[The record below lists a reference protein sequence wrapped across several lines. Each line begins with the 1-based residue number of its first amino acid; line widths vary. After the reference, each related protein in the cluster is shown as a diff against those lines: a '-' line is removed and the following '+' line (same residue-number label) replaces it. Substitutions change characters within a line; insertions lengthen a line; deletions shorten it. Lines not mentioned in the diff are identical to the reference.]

1 MDLTVVLVTEPLD
14 LTVVLVT
21 EPLGL
26 VVVVVGLVDRRV
38 VGLAVV
44 VVTPPLPFV
53 VVVGRGF
60 VAAGTFLLD
69 GPRPLVVVGGAFV
82 VDGDVV
88 DGGVVDGGV
97 VDGNFLVG
105 GRDLERPLFF
115 DEPRVV
121 EVVPRGLV
129 VDVVVATPVVGAPTV
144 VGGPRLAWGPR
155 RPCRARVVGG
165 DCSAFVV
172 EVVALA
178 RVVR

>member
-1 MDLTVVLVTEPLD
+1 LD

-21 EPLGL
+21 EPLGF
-26 VVVVVGLVDRRV
+26 VVVVLGLVDRRV

-53 VVVGRGF
+53 VVVERGF
-60 VAAGTFLLD
+60 VAAGTFFFD
-69 GPRPLVVVGGAFV
+69 GPLPLVVVGDAFV
-82 VDGDVV
+82 VDGGMV
-88 DGGVVDGGV
+88 DGGMVGGDFV
-97 VDGNFLVG
+97 VG
-105 GRDLERPLFF
+105 GRDRDRPLFF
-115 DEPRVV
+115 DGPRVV

-129 VDVVVATPVVGAPTV
+129 VDVAVVVVTPVGGAPTV

-155 RPCRARVVGG
+155 RPCLARVVGG
-165 DCSAFVV
+165 NCSAFVV